1 MEPLMHLK
9 SHINGR
15 NATVTIYPDRVEW
28 RRKSIMTTGAKAA
41 LGVATAG
48 MSLLATGVRGTDE
61 GEIIPIDQ
69 ISHVSRK
76 RGMGLNTVV
85 VLTTS
90 AGDLELRVSHA
101 DADHVIE
108 LVNAIKRGDYKG
120 QTVPT
125 AVPAPQVPAPAPVIP
140 EPAAPATPAGPSIMD
155 QIAQLGQLHD
165 AGILTDEEFAAK
177 KADLL
182 AKL

>member
-120 QTVPT
+120 QPAPT
-125 AVPAPQVPAPAPVIP
+125 PTPAPQAPTPAPIAP
-140 EPAAPATPAGPSIMD
+140 EPASATPVGSSIMD

>member
-1 MEPLMHLK
+1 MEPLMQLK
-9 SHINGR
+9 SHINGK

-28 RRKSIMTTGAKAA
+28 SRKGILGTAAKATM
-41 LGVATAG
+41 GVMTMGA
-48 MSLLATGVRGTDE
+48 SLLATGIHGSED

-69 ISHVSRK
+69 ISHISKK
-76 RGMGLNTVV
+76 RGKGFNTVV

-120 QTVPT
+120 QAVPT
-125 AVPAPQVPAPAPVIP
+125 ATPAPQAPAPAPVAP
-140 EPAAPATPAGPSIMD
+140 VPVPAAGTSVMD

-165 AGILTDEEFAAK
+165 AGILTDDEFAAK

>member
-1 MEPLMHLK
+1 MEPLMQLK

-15 NATVTIYPDRVEW
+15 NADVIIYPDRVEW
-28 RRKSIMTTGAKAA
+28 SRKGILGTAAKATMGFVTMGA
-41 LGVATAG
+41 
-48 MSLLATGVRGTDE
+48 SLLATGIRRSEE

-69 ISHVSRK
+69 ISHISKK
-76 RGMGLNTVV
+76 RGMGINTVV

-90 AGDLELRVSHA
+90 AGDLEMRVGHA
-101 DADHVIE
+101 DADRVIQ
-108 LVNAIKRGDYKG
+108 LVSAIKRGDYA
-120 QTVPT
+120 Q
-125 AVPAPQVPAPAPVIP
+125 AASAPPSFAQEAPAPVAAP
-140 EPAAPATPAGPSIMD
+140 EPAASSGPSVMD

-165 AGILTDEEFAAK
+165 AGILTDEEFTAK

>member
-1 MEPLMHLK
+1 MESLIQLK
-9 SHINGR
+9 SHINGH
-15 NATVTIYPDRVEW
+15 NADVSIYPDRVEW
-28 RRKSIMTTGAKAA
+28 SRKGILGTAAKATM
-41 LGVATAG
+41 GVMTMGA
-48 MSLLATGVRGTDE
+48 SLLATGIRRSEE

-69 ISHVSRK
+69 ISHVAKK

-85 VLTTS
+85 VLSTS
-90 AGDLELRVSHA
+90 AGDLEMRVSHD
-101 DADHVIE
+101 DADRVIQ
-108 LVNAIKRGDYKG
+108 VINAIKRGDYKG
-120 QTVPT
+120 QAVPT
-125 AVPAPQVPAPAPVIP
+125 ATPAPQAPAPAPVAP
-140 EPAAPATPAGPSIMD
+140 APVPAAPAGPSIMD

>member
-108 LVNAIKRGDYKG
+108 LVNAIKRGDYKA
-120 QTVPT
+120 QSVPT
-125 AVPAPQVPAPAPVIP
+125 AAPAPHAPAQAPVAP
-140 EPAAPATPAGPSIMD
+140 VPVPAAGTSVMD

-165 AGILTDEEFAAK
+165 AGILTDDEFAAK

>member
-1 MEPLMHLK
+1 MHLK

-76 RGMGLNTVV
+76 KGMGLNTVI

-90 AGDLELRVSHA
+90 AGDLAMRVSHA

-108 LVNAIKRGDYKG
+108 LVSAIKRGDY
-120 QTVPT
+120 QAAPVQSP
-125 AVPAPQVPAPAPVIP
+125 AAPQVPATAPMAPA
-140 EPAAPATPAGPSIMD
+140 PAAPAEPSVMD

-165 AGILTDEEFAAK
+165 AGILADAEFAAK

-182 AKL
+182 AKF